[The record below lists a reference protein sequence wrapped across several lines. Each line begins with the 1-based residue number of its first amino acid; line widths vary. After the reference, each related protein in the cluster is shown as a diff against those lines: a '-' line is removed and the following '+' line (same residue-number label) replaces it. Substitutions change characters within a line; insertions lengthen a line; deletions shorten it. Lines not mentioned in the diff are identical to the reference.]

1 MCIFV
6 QKVGHKTCDQQKKVG
21 YKTHRS
27 RPLVFKPSCGVAFA
41 LELLSLAVCHLLA
54 LALAKLTQRLNINT
68 VFPEFLFHRQFAPLS
83 YNICRAPFFW
93 HFVTF
98 CAVCYYIW
106 HDSITETAFVLI
118 HEDRLAAV
126 VNEIVF
132 QVATEVRGW
141 KINLDALL
149 WVLLLN
155 ELQRRYKVTVGTDKY
170 NGVSSIKYAV
180 GNHTH
185 GDIHIGFLFLRP

>member
-68 VFPEFLFHRQFAPLS
+68 VFSEFLFYVVALPYYLS
-83 YNICRAPFFW
+83 YSTPC
-93 HFVTF
+93 
-98 CAVCYYIW
+98 
-106 HDSITETAFVLI
+106 SM
-118 HEDRLAAV
+118 
-126 VNEIVF
+126 
-132 QVATEVRGW
+132 Q
-141 KINLDALL
+141 
-149 WVLLLN
+149 
-155 ELQRRYKVTVGTDKY
+155 
-170 NGVSSIKYAV
+170 
-180 GNHTH
+180 
-185 GDIHIGFLFLRP
+185 